1 MLPNTTDFLTNTTGT
16 VLAKAYKHVHGLD
29 IPDAE
34 KTLYLFNMVEAL
46 SCSFAASLINY
57 LADDVDEEQWLAE
70 FTDNMQAFV
79 KHYIKNKKEQNDEH
93 TGHGVGAE

>member
-16 VLAKAYKHVHGLD
+16 VLTKAYKHVNGLD
-29 IPDAE
+29 IPDTE

-57 LADDVDEEQWLAE
+57 LTDDVDEEQWLTE
-70 FTDNMQAFV
+70 FTGNMQAFV
-79 KHYIKNKKEQNDEH
+79 KSYIQTKK
-93 TGHGVGAE
+93 GAE